1 MNTDHINLQRLAV
14 LRLIAIG
21 VLAAC
26 AFYWHNIQ
34 NNPLPLGPISL
45 ILISWAIISLFSIKS
60 SSKYPGQHLLLQL
73 ASDII
78 LLTFLLYYT
87 GGATNPFVSFYLVP
101 LAIAAASLH
110 AYQAWAVSAVTL
122 LCYSPLLFVYHPL
135 AGMAPGEHAMHQM
148 HQAADSSGFSLHV
161 LGMWLNYLL
170 SALFIS
176 FFLIKMKQTLDAQ
189 QALLQK
195 NKERA
200 IQDGQLMAIA
210 TQAAGAAHELGTP
223 LSTMAVIVEEL
234 KQSTP
239 EQQEFLQLLEA
250 QIGLCKNKLQ
260 DLVSSSHQ
268 QQQMDIRDFLQQ
280 LIQHWKLLRPQQSIK
295 VNWPESRHSSTIH
308 YHPSLQQALINLLN
322 NAADSD
328 SQTPE
333 LSLSWD
339 DKTLIWELKDFG
351 PGIDPELQPLLGQ
364 QPVKSD
370 KGLGIGLYL
379 SRASIGQQGG
389 TLSWLP
395 QATGTLTK
403 VYLPL
408 KQQPGANT

>member
-1 MNTDHINLQRLAV
+1 MNTDHLNLQRLAT

-26 AFYWHNIQ
+26 AIYWHSFL
-34 NNPLPLGPISL
+34 NNPLPLEPISIVL
-45 ILISWAIISLFSIKS
+45 TCWAIISLFSLKRNA
-60 SSKYPGQHLLLQL
+60 KHPQQHLLLQL

-78 LLTFLLYYT
+78 LLTLLLYYT

-101 LAIAAASLH
+101 LAIAAASLPAH
-110 AYQAWAVSAVTL
+110 KAWAVSAVTL
-122 LCYSPLLFVYHPL
+122 ICYSPLLFYYQPL
-135 AGMAPGEHAMHQM
+135 PGMAPGEHDMHQM
-148 HQAADSSGFSLHV
+148 HQNTDSSGFSLHV

-195 NKERA
+195 NKEKA

-239 EQQEFLQLLEA
+239 EQQEFLELLES

-268 QQQMDIRDFLQQ
+268 QQQADIKDFLQQ

-295 VNWPESRHSSTIH
+295 VSWPEHSQPSTIH

-322 NAADSD
+322 NAADAGA
-328 SQTPE
+328 QAPE
-333 LSLSWD
+333 LRLDWD
-339 DKTLIWELKDFG
+339 DNNLIWQLKDFG
-351 PGIDPELQPLLGQ
+351 PGIDPELHPLLGK
-364 QPVKSD
+364 QPVKSA

-379 SRASIGQQGG
+379 SRASIEQQGG
-389 TLSWLP
+389 TLSWQP
-395 QATGTLTK
+395 QTEGTLTA
-403 VYLPL
+403 VTLPL
-408 KQQPGANT
+408 RQQAGARI